1 MLCLKML
8 LPLVLLGASI
18 QSGGGVGVMVGG
30 WGEGEGEGS
39 SAAPLMDALAP
50 SAKVNGIDCAPLSA
64 LICSQPPHT
73 Q

>member
-18 QSGGGVGVMVGG
+18 QSGGLVGVMVGG
-30 WGEGEGEGS
+30 WGREGGGS